1 MSESAGA
8 RLARLAY
15 STVLRLVAPLYAL
28 RVLWRGRREPLYAEH
43 LGERF
48 GFYRTLS
55 PGGALWIH
63 AVSLGETRAAGALIA
78 ALRDAIPGL
87 RIVLTNGTATGRA
100 AARELVRDGDEQA
113 WLAVDTPGS
122 VRRFLHHFR
131 PCAGVLMETE
141 IWPNLLAE
149 ALMAG
154 LPVVLAN
161 ARLSERSRR
170 RGRRV
175 DLVMRPAFES
185 LAIVLAQSEAD
196 AARLRE
202 AGATDVRIV
211 GNLKFDITPEPP
223 LQTLG
228 QSWKSLTGRPVVLA
242 AITREGEEALLLAA
256 WRSVAAPRPL
266 LAIVPRHP
274 QRFDAIAELVAASGF
289 SLARRSTWKSTPPA
303 TAAAADVWLGDSM
316 MEMPAYYALADVA
329 LLGGSFLP
337 LGGQN
342 LIEAAACGC
351 PVVMG
356 PHTFNFADAAT
367 LSLAAGASVR
377 VGSIDEGVAVAVAEL
392 GSDVLARQARAAL
405 GFAASHQGA
414 AARSARVIAEIV
426 RRAGARL
433 A

>member
-1 MSESAGA
+1 MSEGVGA
-8 RLARLAY
+8 RMARAAY
-15 STVLRLVAPLYAL
+15 STLLCVIAPLYAL
-28 RVLWRGRREPLYAEH
+28 RVLRRGRTEPLYAEH

-48 GFYRTLS
+48 GVYRAPS
-55 PGGALWIH
+55 AGGALWIH

-113 WLAVDTPGS
+113 WLPVDTPGA
-122 VRRFLHHFR
+122 VQRFLRHFR
-131 PCAGVLMETE
+131 PVAGVLMETE
-141 IWPNLLAE
+141 IWPNLLAQ
-149 ALMAG
+149 ARVAR

-170 RGRRV
+170 RGARV

-185 LAIVLAQSEAD
+185 LALVLAQSMED
-196 AARLRE
+196 AKRLRE
-202 AGATDVRIV
+202 AGAVDVRIV
-211 GNLKFDITPEPP
+211 GNLKFDITPEPS
-223 LQTLG
+223 LQAMG
-228 QSWKSLTGRPVVLA
+228 RRWKEIAGRAVVLA

-256 WRSVAAPRPL
+256 WRGVAAPRPL

-274 QRFDAIAELVAASGF
+274 QRFDAVAELVVASGF
-289 SLARRSTWKSTPPA
+289 SLSRRSSWDSEPPP
-303 TAAAADVWLGDSM
+303 TAASADVWLGDSM

-337 LGGQN
+337 FGGQN

-356 PHTFNFADAAT
+356 PHTFNFADAAA

-377 VGSIDEGVAVAVAEL
+377 VGSIDEGVAVAIGAL
-392 GSDVLARQARAAL
+392 GSESLATQAEAAL

-414 AARSARVIAEIV
+414 AKRSAEVVAALVRSAE
-426 RRAGARL
+426 ARP

>member
-1 MSESAGA
+1 MSESIGA

-15 STVLRLVAPLYAL
+15 SAVLVLIAPLYAV

-48 GFYRTLS
+48 GVYRTPS

-78 ALRDAIPGL
+78 ALRTAVPGL

-113 WLAVDTPGS
+113 WLPVDTPGA
-122 VRRFLHHFR
+122 VRRFLRHFR
-131 PCAGVLMETE
+131 PRAGVLMETE

-149 ALMAG
+149 ARATR

-170 RGRRV
+170 RGQRV
-175 DLVMRPAFES
+175 DLVMRPAFAS
-185 LAIVLAQSEAD
+185 LALVLAQSDAD
-196 AARLRE
+196 ARRLME
-202 AGATDVRIV
+202 AGVTDVRIV
-211 GNLKFDITPEPP
+211 GNLKFDMAPDPA
-223 LQTLG
+223 LQDLG
-228 QSWKSLTGRPVVLA
+228 RRWKEVASRPVVLA

-256 WRSVAAPRPL
+256 WRGVAEPRPL

-274 QRFDAIAELVAASGF
+274 QRFEAVAELVVAAGF
-289 SLARRSTWKSTPPA
+289 TLVRRSTWQSMPPM

-316 MEMPAYYALADVA
+316 MEMAAYYALADIA

-356 PHTFNFADAAT
+356 PHTFNFADAAA
-367 LSLAAGASVR
+367 LSLAAGASLR
-377 VGSIDEGVAVAVAEL
+377 VETMSDGVAVAVSEL
-392 GSDVLARQARAAL
+392 GSVALARQAEAARS
-405 GFAASHQGA
+405 FAASHQGA
-414 AARSARVIAEIV
+414 AARSAAVIAALVKPE
-426 RRAGARL
+426 GAR
-433 A
+433 AA